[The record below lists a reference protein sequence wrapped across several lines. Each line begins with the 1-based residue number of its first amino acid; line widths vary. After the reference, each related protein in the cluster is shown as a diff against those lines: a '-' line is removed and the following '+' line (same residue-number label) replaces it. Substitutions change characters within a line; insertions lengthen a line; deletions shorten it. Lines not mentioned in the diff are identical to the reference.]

1 MDGDEQKLKPSKLK
15 KDPIEILNNFEETNK
30 QFS

>member
-30 QFS
+30 